1 MNCRVWQLAAADS
14 FCIAEHLP
22 STFVPTAG
30 HLTIQVP
37 QPPEF
42 AIHKKKMVNS
52 PGSAQ
57 RRRGG
62 GGEEAHL
69 ELADA

>member
-1 MNCRVWQLAAADS
+1 MNCRVSQLAAADS

-22 STFVPTAG
+22 STFVSTAG

-52 PGSAQ
+52 WGLA
-57 RRRGG
+57 RCGRA
-62 GGEEAHL
+62 GEEAHL
-69 ELADA
+69 ELTDA

>member
-1 MNCRVWQLAAADS
+1 MNCRVSQLAAADS

-22 STFVPTAG
+22 STFVSTAG

-42 AIHKKKMVNS
+42 AIHKKKNGKFPGVS
-52 PGSAQ
+52 PA
-57 RRRGG
+57 REGG
-62 GGEEAHL
+62 GGGAPGI
-69 ELADA
+69 D